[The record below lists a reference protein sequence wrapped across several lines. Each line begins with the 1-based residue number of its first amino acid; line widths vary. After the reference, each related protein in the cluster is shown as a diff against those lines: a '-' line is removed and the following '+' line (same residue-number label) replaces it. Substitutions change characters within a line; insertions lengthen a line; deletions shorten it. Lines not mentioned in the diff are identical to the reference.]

1 MIDQE
6 VKYDFELQRVTR
18 NNVLN
23 IVNSLSFDEL
33 IMIPKDF
40 NNNILWNFGHL
51 IVTQQLLVYR
61 NRGVPCNISDNLI
74 QQFGKGSIP
83 SGHDKGVLDELKLL
97 LVDLIDQTEKDYN
110 EGVLKDYTLYQ
121 TSYNATLNTVEEAV
135 RFNNL
140 HEALHYGYIMALK
153 RAIN

>member
-1 MIDQE
+1 MIDQGI
-6 VKYDFELQRVTR
+6 KYDLELQRITR

-23 IVNSLSFDEL
+23 VVNSLSFEEL
-33 IMIPKDF
+33 TMIPKDF

-61 NRGVPCNISDNLI
+61 NSGVSCNVSDKLI
-74 QQFGKGSIP
+74 QQFGKGSVP
-83 SGHDKGVLDELKLL
+83 SGYDKGMLDELKRL
-97 LVDLIDQTEKDYN
+97 LVDLIDQTEKDYDK
-110 EGVLKDYTLYQ
+110 GVLKDYTIYQ
-121 TSYNATLNTVEEAV
+121 TSYNATLSSVEDAI